1 MSKVFVTG
9 MGVISPLGNSVEQL
23 WLRLTKGQSGIAR
36 LQRIDTTNLA
46 ATIGGE
52 VHGLETAPFDLP
64 AQVAWRRMDRASR
77 FAVTAARQ
85 AIDDADISPA
95 EYGHRCAVV
104 IGAGLS
110 GLDTLQQ
117 QTDILLSRG
126 PDRVSPLTIPLLMPN
141 AAPANVSLTF
151 GIRGPA
157 FTVSAACASSGL
169 AIIQAMELLRSGAA
183 DVVITGGTESSL
195 TRLGIAAF
203 CRMGAM
209 ATRFNDDPQRAIRPF
224 DANRS
229 GLVMSEGAGI
239 LVLESEDSV
248 ARRGAVP
255 HAEVLGYGSTSDA
268 HHLVRPESSGQ
279 GAAHAIRQALT
290 SAGTRASEIASKT
303 YINAHGTG
311 TRANDVA
318 ETLALKEAFGEFTEE
333 LQVSSTKSM
342 TGHMIGA
349 AGAIETVACVRTLR
363 TGIVPPTINLE
374 TPDPECDLN
383 IVTGA
388 AKQADIRYA
397 INNTFGFGG
406 HNVSLMLGQTVQ
418 DS

>member
-1 MSKVFVTG
+1 
-9 MGVISPLGNSVEQL
+9 MGVISPLGNSVERFWSGL
-23 WLRLTKGQSGIAR
+23 IEGRSGITR
-36 LQRIDTTNLA
+36 LQRIDTSGLA

-64 AQVAWRRMDRASR
+64 ERVAWRRMDRASR
-77 FAVTAARQ
+77 FAVAAARQ
-85 AIDDADISPA
+85 AIDDAGISPM
-95 EYGHRCAVV
+95 EFGHRCAVV

-157 FTVSAACASSGL
+157 FTVSGACASSGL
-169 AIIQAMELLRSGAA
+169 AIIQASELLRSGAA

-209 ATRFNDDPQRAIRPF
+209 ATKFNDDPQRAIRPF

-239 LVLESEDSV
+239 LVLESEESV
-248 ARRGAVP
+248 ARRGTVP

-279 GAAHAIRQALT
+279 GAAHAIRQALAL
-290 SAGTRASEIASKT
+290 AGRSASEIASGT
-303 YINAHGTG
+303 CINAHGTG
-311 TRANDVA
+311 TKANDVA
-318 ETLALKEAFGEFTEE
+318 ETLALKEAFGEFTGQ
-333 LQVSSTKSM
+333 LKVTSTKSM

-349 AGAIETVACVRTLR
+349 AGAVETVACVRTLC
-363 TGIVPPTINLE
+363 TGIIPPTINHDS
-374 TPDPECDLN
+374 PDPECDLN
-383 IVTGA
+383 IVTEASPHG
-388 AKQADIRYA
+388 DIQFA

-406 HNVSLMLGQTVQ
+406 HNVSLILGQTVR
-418 DS
+418 DA

>member
-1 MSKVFVTG
+1 
-9 MGVISPLGNSVEQL
+9 MGVISPLGNSVEHL
-23 WLRLTKGQSGIAR
+23 WSGLTEGRSGIAR

-77 FAVTAARQ
+77 FAVSAARQ

-95 EYGHRCAVV
+95 EFGHRCAVV

-126 PDRVSPLTIPLLMPN
+126 PERVSPLTIPLLMPN

-248 ARRGAVP
+248 ARRSAVP
-255 HAEVLGYGSTSDA
+255 HAEILGYGSTSDA
-268 HHLVRPESSGQ
+268 HHLVRPDSSGQ

-290 SAGTRASEIASKT
+290 SADTLASEIASRT

-318 ETLALKEAFGEFTEE
+318 ETLALKDAFGEFTEQ
-333 LQVSSTKSM
+333 LKVSSTKSM

-349 AGAIETVACVRTLR
+349 AGAVETVACVRTLQ
-363 TGIVPPTINLE
+363 TGIVPPTINFE

-383 IVTGA
+383 LVTGSS
-388 AKQADIRYA
+388 QQGDIHYA

-406 HNVSLMLGQTVQ
+406 HNVSLMLGQTVR

>member
-1 MSKVFVTG
+1 
-9 MGVISPLGNSVEQL
+9 
-23 WLRLTKGQSGIAR
+23 
-36 LQRIDTTNLA
+36 
-46 ATIGGE
+46 
-52 VHGLETAPFDLP
+52 
-64 AQVAWRRMDRASR
+64 MDRASR
-77 FAVTAARQ
+77 FAVSAARQ
-85 AIDDADISPA
+85 AIDDAGIVPA
-95 EYGHRCAVV
+95 EFGHRCGV
-104 IGAGLS
+104 IVGAGLS

-141 AAPANVSLTF
+141 AAPANVSLAF

-169 AIIQAMELLRSGAA
+169 AIIQATELLRSGAA
-183 DVVITGGTESSL
+183 DIVITGGTESSL

-209 ATRFNDDPQRAIRPF
+209 ATKYNDDPQRAIRPF

-239 LVLESEDSV
+239 LILESEQSV
-248 ARRGAVP
+248 ARRGATI

-268 HHLVRPESSGQ
+268 CHLVRPEPSGL
-279 GAAHAIRQALT
+279 GAAQAIRHALV
-290 SAGTRASEIASKT
+290 SAGVDQLDIASRT

-311 TRANDVA
+311 TKANDVA
-318 ETLALKEAFGEFTEE
+318 ETLAVKEAFGAAA
-333 LQVSSTKSM
+333 QQPKVSSTKSM

-349 AGAIETVACVRTLR
+349 AGAVESVACVRTLQ
-363 TGIVPPTINLE
+363 TGIIPPTINLE

-383 IVTGA
+383 LVVGSA
-388 AKQADIRYA
+388 QQADIQYA

-406 HNVSLMLGQTVQ
+406 HNVSLILGRA
-418 DS
+418 S

>member
-1 MSKVFVTG
+1 MSRVFVTG
-9 MGVISPLGNSVEQL
+9 MGVVSPLGNSVEHVWSGL
-23 WLRLTKGQSGIAR
+23 VAGRSGISR
-36 LQRIDTTNLA
+36 LQRIDTTGLA
-46 ATIGGE
+46 VTIGGE
-52 VHGLETAPFDLP
+52 VQGLDEALFELP
-64 AQVAWRRMDRASR
+64 AKVAWRRMDRASR
-77 FAVTAARQ
+77 FAVSAAKQ
-85 AIDDADISPA
+85 AIDDAGIDPA
-95 EYGHRCAVV
+95 ELGHRCGVI

-169 AIIQAMELLRSGAA
+169 AIIQATELLRSGAA

-209 ATRFNDDPQRAIRPF
+209 ATKFNDDPQRAIRPF

-239 LVLESEDSV
+239 LVLESERSV
-248 ARRGAVP
+248 ARRGVSP
-255 HAEVLGYGSTSDA
+255 HAEILGYGSTSDA
-268 HHLVRPESSGQ
+268 CHLVRPESSGQ
-279 GAAHAIRQALT
+279 GAAHAIRQALAT
-290 SAGTRASEIASKT
+290 AGVEQSAIASRT

-311 TRANDVA
+311 TKANDVA
-318 ETLALKEAFGEFTEE
+318 ETLALKEAFGAVAQQ
-333 LQVSSTKSM
+333 LRVSSTKSM

-349 AGAIETVACVRTLR
+349 AGAVECVACVRTLQ
-363 TGIVPPTINLE
+363 TGIIPPTINLE
-374 TPDPECDLN
+374 TRDPECDLN
-383 IVTGA
+383 LVTGA
-388 AKQADIRYA
+388 AEPADIHYA

-406 HNVSLMLGQTVQ
+406 HNVSLILGRAI
-418 DS
+418 

>member
-1 MSKVFVTG
+1 MSRVFVTG
-9 MGVISPLGNSVEQL
+9 MGVVSPLGNSVEHL
-23 WLRLTKGQSGIAR
+23 WSKLTEGRSGIDR
-36 LQRIDTTNLA
+36 LQRVDTTDLG

-52 VHGLETAPFDLP
+52 VAGLDEAPFELP
-64 AQVAWRRMDRASR
+64 EQVAWRRMDRASR
-77 FAVTAARQ
+77 FAVSAARQ
-85 AIDDADISPA
+85 AIDDAGIVPS
-95 EYGHRCAVV
+95 EFGHRCGV
-104 IGAGLS
+104 IVGAGLS

-117 QTDILLSRG
+117 QTDVLLSRG

-169 AIIQAMELLRSGAA
+169 AIIQATELLRSGAA

-209 ATRFNDDPQRAIRPF
+209 ATKYNDDPQKAIRPF

-239 LVLESEDSV
+239 LILESEESV
-248 ARRGAVP
+248 ARRGANP

-268 HHLVRPESSGQ
+268 CHLVRPEPSGQ
-279 GAAHAIRQALT
+279 GAAQAIRYALS
-290 SAGTRASEIASKT
+290 SADVDESEIAART

-311 TRANDVA
+311 TKANDVA
-318 ETLALKEAFGEFTEE
+318 ETLALKEAFGAATPQ
-333 LQVSSTKSM
+333 LRVSSTKSM
-342 TGHMIGA
+342 LGHLIGA
-349 AGAIETVACVRTLR
+349 AGAVESVACVRTLQ
-363 TGIVPPTINLE
+363 TGIIPPTINLD

-383 IVTGA
+383 LVAGSA
-388 AKQADIRYA
+388 QQADIHYA

-406 HNVSLMLGQTVQ
+406 HNVSLILGR
-418 DS
+418 SS

>member
-1 MSKVFVTG
+1 
-9 MGVISPLGNSVEQL
+9 MGVVSPLGNSVGHL
-23 WLRLTKGQSGIAR
+23 WIGLIEGRSGIGR
-36 LQRIDTTNLA
+36 LERIDTTDLA
-46 ATIGGE
+46 SSIGGE
-52 VHGLETAPFDLP
+52 VQGLDEAPFDLP
-64 AQVAWRRMDRASR
+64 EQVAWRRMDRASR
-77 FAVTAARQ
+77 FAVSAAKQ
-85 AIDDADISPA
+85 AIDDAGVVPA
-95 EYGHRCAVV
+95 EFGHRCGV
-104 IGAGLS
+104 IVGAGLS

-141 AAPANVSLTF
+141 AAPANVSLAF

-169 AIIQAMELLRSGAA
+169 AIIQATELLRSGAA
-183 DVVITGGTESSL
+183 DIVITGGTESSL

-209 ATRFNDDPQRAIRPF
+209 ATKYNDDPQRAIRPF

-239 LVLESEDSV
+239 LILESEQSV
-248 ARRGAVP
+248 ARRGVNP
-255 HAEVLGYGSTSDA
+255 HAEVLGYGSTSDSC
-268 HHLVRPESSGQ
+268 HLVRPEPSGL
-279 GAAHAIRQALT
+279 GAAQAIRHALV
-290 SAGTRASEIASKT
+290 SAGVDQLDIAPRT

-311 TRANDVA
+311 TKANDVA
-318 ETLALKEAFGEFTEE
+318 ETLAVKEAFEAAAQQ
-333 LQVSSTKSM
+333 LKVSSTKSM

-349 AGAIETVACVRTLR
+349 AGAVESVACVRTLQ
-363 TGIVPPTINLE
+363 TGIIPPTINLD

-383 IVTGA
+383 LVAGTA
-388 AKQADIRYA
+388 QQADIHYA

-406 HNVSLMLGQTVQ
+406 HNVSLILGRV
-418 DS
+418 S

>member
-1 MSKVFVTG
+1 MSRVFVTG
-9 MGVISPLGNSVEQL
+9 MGVVSPLGNSVGHL
-23 WLRLTKGQSGIAR
+23 WTGLIEGRSGIGR
-36 LQRIDTTNLA
+36 LERIDTTDLA
-46 ATIGGE
+46 ASIGGE
-52 VHGLETAPFDLP
+52 VQGLDEAPFELP
-64 AQVAWRRMDRASR
+64 ETVAWRRMDRASR
-77 FAVTAARQ
+77 FAVSAARQ
-85 AIDDADISPA
+85 AIDDAGLVPS
-95 EYGHRCAVV
+95 EFGNRCGV
-104 IGAGLS
+104 IVGAGLS

-141 AAPANVSLTF
+141 AAPANVSLAF

-169 AIIQAMELLRSGAA
+169 AIIQATELLRSGAA
-183 DVVITGGTESSL
+183 DIVITGGTESSL

-209 ATRFNDDPQRAIRPF
+209 ATKYNDDPQRAIRPF

-239 LVLESEDSV
+239 LILESEDSV
-248 ARRGAVP
+248 ARRGVNP
-255 HAEVLGYGSTSDA
+255 HAEILGYGSTSDA
-268 HHLVRPESSGQ
+268 CHLVRPEPSGL
-279 GAAHAIRQALT
+279 GAAQAIRQALV
-290 SAGTRASEIASKT
+290 SAGVDQLDIASRT

-311 TRANDVA
+311 TKANDIA
-318 ETLALKEAFGEFTEE
+318 ETLAVKEAFEAAA
-333 LQVSSTKSM
+333 QQVKVSSTKSM

-349 AGAIETVACVRTLR
+349 AGAVESVACVRTLQ
-363 TGIVPPTINLE
+363 TGIIPPTINLE

-383 IVTGA
+383 LVAGTA
-388 AKQADIRYA
+388 QQADIHYA

-406 HNVSLMLGQTVQ
+406 HNVSLILGRA
-418 DS
+418 S

>member
-1 MSKVFVTG
+1 MSRVFVTG
-9 MGVISPLGNSVEQL
+9 MGVVSPLGNSVGHFWSNLVEG
-23 WLRLTKGQSGIAR
+23 RSGIRR
-36 LQRIDTTNLA
+36 LERIDTADLA

-52 VHGLETAPFDLP
+52 VQGLDEAPFDLP
-64 AQVAWRRMDRASR
+64 EQVAWRRMDRASR
-77 FAVTAARQ
+77 FAVSAAKQ
-85 AIDDADISPA
+85 AIDDAGIVPA
-95 EYGHRCAVV
+95 EFSHRCGVI

-126 PDRVSPLTIPLLMPN
+126 PGRVSPLTIPLLMPN
-141 AAPANVSLTF
+141 AAPANVSLAF

-169 AIIQAMELLRSGAA
+169 AIIQATELLRSGAA
-183 DVVITGGTESSL
+183 DIVITGGTESSL

-209 ATRFNDDPQRAIRPF
+209 ATKYNDDPQRAIRPF

-239 LVLESEDSV
+239 LILESEQSV
-248 ARRGAVP
+248 ARRGATT

-268 HHLVRPESSGQ
+268 CHLVRPEPSGL
-279 GAAHAIRQALT
+279 GAAQAIRHALV
-290 SAGTRASEIASKT
+290 SAGLDQLNIASRT

-311 TRANDVA
+311 TKANDVA
-318 ETLALKEAFGEFTEE
+318 ETLAVKEAFEAAAQQ
-333 LQVSSTKSM
+333 LKVSSTKSM

-349 AGAIETVACVRTLR
+349 AGAVESVACVRTLQ
-363 TGIVPPTINLE
+363 TGIIPPTINLE

-383 IVTGA
+383 VVVGSA
-388 AKQADIRYA
+388 GQADIQYA

-406 HNVSLMLGQTVQ
+406 HNVSLILGRA
-418 DS
+418 S